1 MPHPPSFL
9 PSPYGGPIP
18 ACYLRDVRDVF
29 VILTAWH
36 KGLFAECTRRL
47 KDSEKH
53 AYITSGWC
61 AIFPP
66 DICGVSRWTDQCKW
80 SPSRVQGPFF
90 VYRQKDASTP
100 RSQRKQR
107 SSPYH
112 DTAASR
118 PRATAPRHSLP
129 SPSCSGSDDE
139 WSAVEFERQ
148 LVSSWTDNALFTKN
162 GLCKKSI
169 AIELYGREYRLVSYY
184 NPLDVHH
191 GKLTRAS
198 EHPSYV
204 GLELDP
210 MMLREAKFKTR
221 EKNDIRIHLLA
232 DLLNG
237 GRPKGMGEPVQHDFD
252 ASYGYAS
259 PSDST
264 VSSIYSPTQSESSSS
279 PRSSSLT
286 SLSSQSTHGLGLN
299 HPDIHW
305 VPIEPAQSSQMAT
318 PMLQLSGQQYMKHEA
333 DVDDNATLRPIS
345 RVQHF
350 VPARWTPGVMD
361 GIVHKT
367 PSPPPSPSPESPAV
381 GKIVTGSYI
390 YELSNA
396 FIPTSRMRPSR
407 QPPQPA
413 RINTGVSYHQPTTTA
428 AATYAAP
435 LNFATAGMAYPMVST
450 AAASMPAPLQYNFPP
465 TPPQS
470 AMGSQNSPSSSV
482 YIPYYPIADDF
493 MPMLAQP
500 LDLSMPPDT
509 PFNFD
514 LHSPVSEAHGNIPRV
529 APHPHS
535 HTRF

>member
-53 AYITSGWC
+53 AFITSGWC

-112 DTAASR
+112 DAAASR
-118 PRATAPRHSLP
+118 PRAPVPRRSLP

-148 LVSSWTDNALFTKN
+148 LVSSWTDNALFTRN

-169 AIELYGREYRLVSYY
+169 AVELYGREYRLVSYY
-184 NPLDVHH
+184 NPLDVHN
-191 GKLTRAS
+191 GKLPRAS
-198 EHPSYV
+198 DHPSYV

-210 MMLREAKFKTR
+210 EMLREAKFKTR

-237 GRPKGMGEPVQHDFD
+237 GRPKGMGEPVQHDLDTSF
-252 ASYGYAS
+252 GYAS
-259 PSDST
+259 PPDST

-286 SLSSQSTHGLGLN
+286 SLSSHSAHGLGLN

-305 VPIEPAQSSQMAT
+305 VPIEPAQSSHMAMSV
-318 PMLQLSGQQYMKHEA
+318 PHNSGQYYVKHES
-333 DVDDNATLRPIS
+333 DGDDSGQVPSIS
-345 RVQHF
+345 RIRHF
-350 VPARWTPGVMD
+350 VPPPTTPLVIDSLM
-361 GIVHKT
+361 KKN
-367 PSPPPSPSPESPAV
+367 PSPPPSPSSGAPSR
-381 GKIVTGSYI
+381 GSVTGTYV

-396 FIPTSRMRPSR
+396 LVPLQSRAHPSR

-413 RINTGVSYHQPTTTA
+413 PIDTGASYHQSTTSA
-428 AATYAAP
+428 PAPYAAP
-435 LNFATAGMAYPMVST
+435 LNFSTAAMAFPMVST
-450 AAASMPAPLQYNFPP
+450 APPVMPPPLQYNFPP
-465 TPPQS
+465 TPPLS
-470 AMGSQNSPSSSV
+470 ALGSQSSSSSV
-482 YIPYYPIADDF
+482 YIPYYRVSDDF
-493 MPMLAQP
+493 MPMLAEP

-514 LHSPVSEAHGNIPRV
+514 LHSPISEAHGDHART
-529 APHPHS
+529 PHPHP